1 MTKIAILIP
10 VWGRAKV
17 LEKCLKQLNI
27 FIELCTNY
35 KFIVIFVLSDE
46 DNENVK
52 IRKMIS
58 SVDFYYEICTE
69 TNDFLGLKMN
79 KGIETALKNE
89 FDYLMNLG
97 SDNLLH
103 PYLMD
108 LYAPYIE
115 LGYFVFGINSY
126 LMYDILKE
134 ESYHYEPDM
143 KSRIKDEIYT
153 HPIGAGRMIHRSAIE
168 EIIEKDG
175 FFYDNDRM
183 RGMDMNS
190 GNKLIRHGYTQ
201 KIINAGEFPYI
212 VDIKTGLNINTVDD
226 ILRMKPERLKLID
239 NEILNMAYNGLTL

>member
-10 VWGRAKV
+10 VWGRSKV

-27 FIELCTNY
+27 FIELCY
-35 KFIVIFVLSDE
+35 KFNFIVIFVLSKDDIE
-46 DNENVK
+46 NERIK
-52 IRKMIS
+52 KLIS
-58 SVDFYYEICTE
+58 DADFRYDVCYE

-79 KGIETALKNE
+79 KGINKALEYE

-143 KSRIKDEIYT
+143 KSRVKDEIYT

-168 EIIEKDG
+168 EIIEKEG

-190 GNKLIRHGYTQ
+190 GNKLIKHGYTQ

-239 NEILNMAYNGLTL
+239 NEIYTKAYDGFAL